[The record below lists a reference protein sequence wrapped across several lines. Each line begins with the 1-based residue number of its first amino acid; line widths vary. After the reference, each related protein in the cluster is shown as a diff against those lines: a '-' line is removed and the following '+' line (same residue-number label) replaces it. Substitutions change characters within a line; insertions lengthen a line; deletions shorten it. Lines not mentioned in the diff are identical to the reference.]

1 MHIILTEFLEEHV
14 VKFGKLFATVF
25 LSTLAINTSAD
36 ENGLLFKSNKLV
48 HELDN
53 RKRKDLKS
61 PAVLDAVGRLNVTAS
76 NGKRLICSANLV
88 GLTSKQHSR
97 IIVTSA
103 HCLRGEALIWETT
116 TKSGKAISI
125 SAKVLEAD
133 LEADYAVL
141 LLDKR
146 VSNSDVRP
154 LIMDYE
160 YGEEFDALAID
171 YREDAV
177 IVAGYSSDLEIGKN
191 GNVLTYDEHPKG
203 VHPSS
208 IYAGGEVQSFTYG
221 GASGGAVIVNGIDLK
236 NEKANLGIQ
245 NYLIGIIQGGL
256 SEGVHTSENGSIGN
270 ATTILVKYE
279 HFLNSVKSAV
289 IQYN

>member
-1 MHIILTEFLEEHV
+1 
-14 VKFGKLFATVF
+14 VKFGKLFATVL

-36 ENGLLFKSNKLV
+36 ESGLLFKSNKSV

-61 PAVLDAVGRLNVTAS
+61 PAVLDAVGRLSVTTS
-76 NGKRLICSANLV
+76 NGKRFICSANLV

-103 HCLRGEALIWETT
+103 HCLRGKALIWETT

-133 LEADYAVL
+133 YKADYAVL

-160 YGEEFDALAID
+160 NGEEFDVLAID

-203 VHPSS
+203 IYPSS
-208 IYAGGEVQSFTYG
+208 SYAGGEVRSFTYG
-221 GASGGAVIVNGIDLK
+221 GVSGGAVIVKEIDLE
-236 NEKANLGIQ
+236 NEKANFGVQ
-245 NYLIGIIQGGL
+245 NYLIGIVKGGL
-256 SEGVHTSENGSIGN
+256 FGGIHTSENGNKGN
-270 ATTILVKYE
+270 LKTVIVKYE
-279 HFLNSVKSAV
+279 HLLSPVKSAV
-289 IQYN
+289 TQYN